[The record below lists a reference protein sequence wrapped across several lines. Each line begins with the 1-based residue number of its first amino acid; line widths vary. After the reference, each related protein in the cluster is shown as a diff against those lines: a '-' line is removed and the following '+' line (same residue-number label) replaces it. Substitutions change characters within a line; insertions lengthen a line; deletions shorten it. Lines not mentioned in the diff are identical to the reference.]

1 MWVKRWEGV
10 TLGCWLVTSC
20 IVIWVL
26 VFSWRRCELY
36 IYVCFSLCV
45 LYANKRLR
53 TTSASTT
60 TIITTKTLQSQMIQQ
75 VNSTN
80 KRKGQELRIRDLQVH
95 SPSIRLDW
103 TPGWQCLQITKIY
116 RDKTGK
122 SRMSSFLPIDYF
134 FLSCFFKLQFILQL
148 FLSTLGHGRFP
159 TLSSLPCTHCNMVTE
174 SLASLFAT
182 GRKQEPKC
190 FGILARKL
198 RQILPLYPVQCCLS
212 L

>member
-1 MWVKRWEGV
+1 M
-10 TLGCWLVTSC
+10 
-20 IVIWVL
+20 L
-26 VFSWRRCELY
+26 VFSWRKCELY
-36 IYVCFSLCV
+36 TYVCFSSWV
-45 LYANKRLR
+45 LHANKRLR

-60 TIITTKTLQSQMIQQ
+60 TIRTTKTLQSQVIQQ
-75 VNSTN
+75 VNSTD

-122 SRMSSFLPIDYF
+122 SRTPSFLPLGYF
-134 FLSCFFKLQFILQL
+134 LLCCFFKLRFI
-148 FLSTLGHGRFP
+148 STAAFTDAGTWTVSGTVII
-159 TLSSLPCTHCNMVTE
+159 TLNTLRYGNWEAGKSV
-174 SLASLFAT
+174 T
-182 GRKQEPKC
+182 GRKQEPKR